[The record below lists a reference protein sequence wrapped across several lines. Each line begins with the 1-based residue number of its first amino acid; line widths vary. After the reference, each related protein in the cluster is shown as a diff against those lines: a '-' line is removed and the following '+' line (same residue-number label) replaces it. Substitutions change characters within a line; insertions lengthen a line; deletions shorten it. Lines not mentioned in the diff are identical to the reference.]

1 MIRKIPVNAKVMCTD
16 GLAGESISI
25 VVDPETQSVT
35 HIVVQD
41 KTFPNLTEWLVPI
54 ERVISSTSKEIKLY
68 CTREELNRMQPFT
81 RQHYLEQEIPDY
93 GYAYSLPHMTAP
105 TNMLN
110 FPIEELNIPED
121 ELVLTRGTN
130 VETMDGYAGQI
141 GELLLDRRTG
151 RITHFTL
158 MQGHLWGKNEIA
170 IPISLIEQVDPDTI
184 YLRADKKVIDNLPS
198 LPVSRPWNE
207 VKATDLDLMVWSFSG
222 MAQAE
227 EAFKVLKSLEK
238 DRQVELL
245 NVAVITKGMD
255 GMVSLRESKEV
266 NTRRGSLGGA
276 ITGGL
281 VGLLIGPA
289 GAIIGAASGAA
300 IGKRSSNN
308 VEVGVSKERL
318 KAFQEKMALGSSAI
332 ILLVEHRW
340 FETFR
345 QSLSQFEHNFF
356 HQRLTDIESDYL
368 AKPDEEDSPT

>member
-121 ELVLTRGTN
+121 ELVLTRGTS
-130 VETMDGYAGQI
+130 VETLDGYAGQI

-158 MQGHLWGKNEIA
+158 MQGHLWGKKEIA

-184 YLRADKKVIDNLPS
+184 YLKADKIVIDNLPS

-207 VKATDLDLMVWSFSG
+207 IKATDLDLMV
-222 MAQAE
+222 
-227 EAFKVLKSLEK
+227 
-238 DRQVELL
+238 
-245 NVAVITKGMD
+245 
-255 GMVSLRESKEV
+255 
-266 NTRRGSLGGA
+266 
-276 ITGGL
+276 
-281 VGLLIGPA
+281 
-289 GAIIGAASGAA
+289 
-300 IGKRSSNN
+300 
-308 VEVGVSKERL
+308 
-318 KAFQEKMALGSSAI
+318 
-332 ILLVEHRW
+332 
-340 FETFR
+340 
-345 QSLSQFEHNFF
+345 
-356 HQRLTDIESDYL
+356 
-368 AKPDEEDSPT
+368 